1 MDKQR
6 LSRLKSLNKE
16 AEILQK
22 QIRELE
28 FKPKE
33 YLSDTVKDY
42 RSGYPVTITID
53 GYGSE
58 EYIKAKDRLY
68 KRLVRKL
75 IAIQREREELES
87 FFDSVDDPEMR
98 VILRLRYVNGL
109 TQEQIAEEMGYS
121 RSAVAMKLERVFIK
135 NK

>member
-68 KRLVRKL
+68 NRLVRKL

>member
-33 YLSDTVKDY
+33 YLSDTAKDY
-42 RSGYPVTITID
+42 RSGYRVTITID

-68 KRLVRKL
+68 NRLARKL
-75 IAIQREREELES
+75 IAIQMEREGIEELL
-87 FFDSVDDPEMR
+87 DSVDDPEMR
-98 VILRLRYVNGL
+98 VIIRLYYINGL
-109 TQEQIAEEMGYS
+109 TQEQVAKEVGYS
-121 RSAVAMKLERVFIK
+121 RETIK
-135 NK
+135 RRLRKFRKS

>member
-1 MDKQR
+1 M
-6 LSRLKSLNKE
+6 
-16 AEILQK
+16 QK

-33 YLSDTVKDY
+33 YLSDTAKDY

-68 KRLVRKL
+68 NRLARKL
-75 IAIQREREELES
+75 IAIQMEREGIEELL
-87 FFDSVDDPEMR
+87 DSVDDPEMR
-98 VILRLRYVNGL
+98 VIIRLYYINGL
-109 TQEQIAEEMGYS
+109 TQEQVAKEVGYS
-121 RSAVAMKLERVFIK
+121 RETIK
-135 NK
+135 RRLRKFRKS

>member
-33 YLSDTVKDY
+33 YLSDTAKDY

-68 KRLVRKL
+68 NRLARKL
-75 IAIQREREELES
+75 IAIQMEREGIEELL
-87 FFDSVDDPEMR
+87 DSVDDPEMR
-98 VILRLRYVNGL
+98 VIIRLYYINGL
-109 TQEQIAEEMGYS
+109 TQEQVAKEVGYS
-121 RSAVAMKLERVFIK
+121 RETIK
-135 NK
+135 RRLRKFRKS